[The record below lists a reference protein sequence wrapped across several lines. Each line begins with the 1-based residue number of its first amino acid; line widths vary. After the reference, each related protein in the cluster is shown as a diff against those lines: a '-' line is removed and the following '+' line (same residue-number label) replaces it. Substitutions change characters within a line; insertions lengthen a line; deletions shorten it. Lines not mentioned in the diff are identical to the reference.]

1 MALCRITGTVY
12 LPNGQPAA
20 SQEIQFYKA
29 DTKIKAGYLGAI
41 LPDVV
46 TIITSATGELAV
58 DLITGH
64 YKMYGKTNKTTS
76 YGVVTVPDTLE
87 LFYVASEF
95 TIK

>member
-29 DTKIKAGYLGAI
+29 DTKIRADYLGAV

-46 TIITSATGELAV
+46 TVMTSPTGGIAV
-58 DLITGH
+58 DLLTGY
-64 YKMYGKTNKTTS
+64 YKLRTTTTNH
-76 YGVVTVPDTLE
+76 
-87 LFYVASEF
+87 
-95 TIK
+95 